1 MTHSL
6 FSSLSN
12 EPDLIINTDGG
23 SRGNPGEA
31 ATGYVI
37 KDTAGNVQE
46 LCGKYIGVATNNVAE
61 YQAVKEAYIKLLE
74 RWGYRSREVVL
85 KFLLDS
91 QLVVNQLNGN
101 FKIKN
106 QNLLQRV
113 RDIRKFEQNFKQ
125 VSYNYIPREKNSE
138 ADSLVNKA
146 LDERTT

>member
-1 MTHSL
+1 MTQPL
-6 FSSLSN
+6 FSAALL

-37 KDTAGNVQE
+37 KDNAGNAQE

-61 YQAVKEAYIKLLE
+61 YQAVLEAYAKLLE
-74 RWGYRSREVVL
+74 RWGHRSREVVL

-91 QLVVNQLNGN
+91 QLVVNQLSGN

-106 QNLLQRV
+106 PVLLKMV
-113 RDIRKFEQNFKQ
+113 GEIREIEKKFKQ
-125 VSYNYIPREKNSE
+125 VSYNYVPREKNGE

-146 LDERTT
+146 LDERSA